1 MFGRLMP
8 KEGRFFDMFNEHAA
22 LCVKGAQELQAIM
35 SDFKDFESRKRII
48 DAIEKEADQVTQKT
62 VVMVHKTFITP
73 IDRDDIHRLITRM
86 DDILDLIEDVVQT
99 ISLYD
104 IQETTPEAQR
114 FAELILACTL
124 KVQEAVVLMSNMKN
138 ADKIMEVCHEIDR
151 LETDADHVM
160 HAALSRLFR
169 EEPDV
174 RNLIKLKTLYEYMEL
189 TTDRCEEVADIIE
202 GIVVENA

>member
-8 KEGRFFDMFNEHAA
+8 QEGQFFEMFNEHAV
-22 LCVKGAQELQAIM
+22 LCVKGAQELLALM
-35 SDFKDFESRKRII
+35 TDLNDFESRKRVI
-48 DAIEKEADQVTQKT
+48 DDIEKEADKITNRT
-62 VVMVHKTFITP
+62 VVMLHKTFITP

-86 DDILDLIEDVVQT
+86 DDIIDLIEDVVQT
-99 ISLYD
+99 VSLYD
-104 IQETTPEAQR
+104 IQQTTPDAQR

-124 KVQEAVVLMSNMKN
+124 KVQEAVGLMSNMKN
-138 ADKIMEVCHEIDR
+138 ANEITEVCHEIDR

-189 TTDRCEEVADIIE
+189 ATDKCEEVADIIE